1 MLFISMFGKKTA
13 NLIRPFL
20 IVSALLIVTLILWNT
35 NAFFKQFKIEEQQK
49 MSIWA
54 TAQSQFLAAD
64 PNVPLGE
71 LVLKIFQSNTQTPML
86 LINKDG
92 SFNFNNYKG
101 KEPKNNRELTLVKN
115 QFLKDNPPI
124 EIIEGDTVLATLYF
138 GESTTL
144 KKLKYYPLGLLL
156 ILILFSS
163 VVYFVTRL
171 DKISAQNLLW
181 ASMAKETA
189 HQIAT
194 PLSALMAWNSL
205 LKEQINIHDISKEI
219 DRDLGRLSIISN
231 RFSSIGN
238 SPSLIETDIIS
249 ASEEGL
255 DYLKE
260 RMSKSVNIRLQ
271 TSLATQSVLLN
282 KPLYFWCLEN
292 LIKNSIDAIKGKG
305 EVLINIK
312 NERQYIVVS
321 IQDKG
326 SGISKKEQKNIFKPG
341 FSTKKS
347 GWGLGLS
354 LSKRIVE
361 QYHNGHIKLGYSN
374 EKGTEI
380 QMYLPFLKKPKKL
393 RS

>member
-1 MLFISMFGKKTA
+1 MFGKKTA

-35 NAFFKQFKIEEQQK
+35 NTFFKQFKIEEQQK

-144 KKLKYYPLGLLL
+144 KKLKYYPLGLLV

-163 VVYFVTRL
+163 VVYFVMRL

-194 PLSALMAWNSL
+194 PLSALMAWNNL

-219 DRDLGRLSIISN
+219 DRDLDRLSIISN

-238 SPSLIETDIIS
+238 SPSLIETDIIA

-271 TSLATQSVLLN
+271 TSLAAQSVLLN

-312 NERQYIVVS
+312 NERQYVVVS

-361 QYHNGHIKLGYSN
+361 QYHNGHIKLGYSH

-380 QMYLPFLKKPKKL
+380 QMYLPFLKEPKK
-393 RS
+393 

>member
-1 MLFISMFGKKTA
+1 
-13 NLIRPFL
+13 
-20 IVSALLIVTLILWNT
+20 
-35 NAFFKQFKIEEQQK
+35 
-49 MSIWA
+49 
-54 TAQSQFLAAD
+54 
-64 PNVPLGE
+64 
-71 LVLKIFQSNTQTPML
+71 
-86 LINKDG
+86 
-92 SFNFNNYKG
+92 
-101 KEPKNNRELTLVKN
+101 LVKN

-144 KKLKYYPLGLLL
+144 KKLKYYPLGLLV

-163 VVYFVTRL
+163 VVYFVMRL

-194 PLSALMAWNSL
+194 PLSALMAWNNL

-219 DRDLGRLSIISN
+219 DRDLDRLSIISN

-238 SPSLIETDIIS
+238 SPSLIETDIIA

-271 TSLATQSVLLN
+271 TSLAAQSVLLN

-312 NERQYIVVS
+312 NERQYVVVS

-361 QYHNGHIKLGYSN
+361 QYHNGHIKLGYSH

-380 QMYLPFLKKPKKL
+380 QMYLPFLKEPKK
-393 RS
+393 

>member
-1 MLFISMFGKKTA
+1 M
-13 NLIRPFL
+13 
-20 IVSALLIVTLILWNT
+20 
-35 NAFFKQFKIEEQQK
+35 
-49 MSIWA
+49 
-54 TAQSQFLAAD
+54 
-64 PNVPLGE
+64 
-71 LVLKIFQSNTQTPML
+71 
-86 LINKDG
+86 
-92 SFNFNNYKG
+92 
-101 KEPKNNRELTLVKN
+101 
-115 QFLKDNPPI
+115 
-124 EIIEGDTVLATLYF
+124 
-138 GESTTL
+138 
-144 KKLKYYPLGLLL
+144 
-156 ILILFSS
+156 
-163 VVYFVTRL
+163 RL

-194 PLSALMAWNSL
+194 PLSALMAWNNL

-219 DRDLGRLSIISN
+219 DRDLDRLSIISN

-238 SPSLIETDIIS
+238 SPSLIETDIIA

-271 TSLATQSVLLN
+271 TSLAAQSVLLN

-312 NERQYIVVS
+312 NERQYVVVS

-361 QYHNGHIKLGYSN
+361 QYHNGHIKLGYSH

-380 QMYLPFLKKPKKL
+380 QMYLPFLKEPKK
-393 RS
+393 